1 MRRDLRKFA
10 EDDLEQNKSSNTDEA
25 QLLLG
30 NISAAVDNITDS
42 LKNFVDCVNALN
54 DNNANV
60 YNEFIKLVK
69 IPTEDDIQKL
79 VQLKQDIDNS
89 IAILGDE
96 KFVNNLN

>member
-1 MRRDLRKFA
+1 MRRDLRKLA
-10 EDDLEQNKSSNTDEA
+10 EDDLEQNKSSNTDES
-25 QLLLG
+25 QLLLR
-30 NISAAVDNITDS
+30 NISTAVDNITDS
-42 LKNFVDCVNALN
+42 LKNFVECVNALN

-69 IPTEDDIQKL
+69 IPTEDDIEKL

-96 KFVNNLN
+96 KFINNLN

>member
-1 MRRDLRKFA
+1 MRHDLRKLA
-10 EDDLEQNKSSNTDEA
+10 EDDLEQNKSSNTDES
-25 QLLLG
+25 QLLLR
-30 NISAAVDNITDS
+30 NISTAVDSITDS
-42 LKNFVDCVNALN
+42 LKNFVECVNALN

-79 VQLKQDIDNS
+79 VQLKQDIDES

-96 KFVNNLN
+96 KFINNLN

>member
-1 MRRDLRKFA
+1 MRRDLRKLA
-10 EDDLEQNKSSNTDEA
+10 EDDLEQNKSSNTDES
-25 QLLLG
+25 QLLLR
-30 NISAAVDNITDS
+30 NISTAVDSITDS
-42 LKNFVDCVNALN
+42 LKNFVECVNALN

-69 IPTEDDIQKL
+69 IPTEDDIQQL

-96 KFVNNLN
+96 KFINNLN

>member
-1 MRRDLRKFA
+1 MRRDLRKLA
-10 EDDLEQNKSSNTDEA
+10 EDDLEQNKSSNTDES
-25 QLLLG
+25 QLLLR
-30 NISAAVDNITDS
+30 NISTAVDSITDS
-42 LKNFVDCVNALN
+42 LKNFVECVNALN

-69 IPTEDDIQKL
+69 IPTEDDIQQL

-89 IAILGDE
+89 ITILGDE

>member
-10 EDDLEQNKSSNTDEA
+10 EDDLEQNKSSNTDES
-25 QLLLG
+25 QLLLR
-30 NISAAVDNITDS
+30 NISTAVDSITDS
-42 LKNFVDCVNALN
+42 LKNFVECVNALN
-54 DNNANV
+54 NNNANV

-69 IPTEDDIQKL
+69 IPTEDDIEKL

-89 IAILGDE
+89 ITILGDE

>member
-10 EDDLEQNKSSNTDEA
+10 EDDLEQNKSSNTDES
-25 QLLLG
+25 QLLLR
-30 NISAAVDNITDS
+30 NISTAVDSITDS

-79 VQLKQDIDNS
+79 VQLKQDIDDS
-89 IAILGDE
+89 IAILSDE
-96 KFVNNLN
+96 KFINNLN

>member
-1 MRRDLRKFA
+1 MRRDLRKLA
-10 EDDLEQNKSSNTDEA
+10 EDDLEQNKSSNTDES
-25 QLLLG
+25 QLLLR
-30 NISAAVDNITDS
+30 NISTAVDSITDS
-42 LKNFVDCVNALN
+42 LKNFVECVNALN

>member
-1 MRRDLRKFA
+1 MRRDLRKLA
-10 EDDLEQNKSSNTDEA
+10 EDDLEQNKSSNTDES
-25 QLLLG
+25 QLLLR
-30 NISAAVDNITDS
+30 NISTAVDSITDS

-96 KFVNNLN
+96 KFINNLN

>member
-10 EDDLEQNKSSNTDEA
+10 EDDLEQNKSSNTDES
-25 QLLLG
+25 QLLLR
-30 NISAAVDNITDS
+30 NISTAVDNITDS

>member
-1 MRRDLRKFA
+1 MRQDLRKFA
-10 EDDLEQNKSSNTDEA
+10 EDDLEQNKSSNTDES
-25 QLLLG
+25 QLLLR

-54 DNNANV
+54 NNNANV

-79 VQLKQDIDNS
+79 VKLKQDIDQS
-89 IAILGDE
+89 ITILGDE

>member
-10 EDDLEQNKSSNTDEA
+10 EDDLEQNKSSNTDES
-25 QLLLG
+25 QLLLR
-30 NISAAVDNITDS
+30 NISTAVDSITDS
-42 LKNFVDCVNALN
+42 LKNFVECVNALN

-79 VQLKQDIDNS
+79 VQLKQDIDES
-89 IAILGDE
+89 ITILGDE
-96 KFVNNLN
+96 RFINNLN

>member
-1 MRRDLRKFA
+1 MRRDLRKLA
-10 EDDLEQNKSSNTDEA
+10 EDDLEQNKSSNTDES
-25 QLLLG
+25 QLLLR
-30 NISAAVDNITDS
+30 NISTAVDSITDS
-42 LKNFVDCVNALN
+42 LKNFVECVNALN
-54 DNNANV
+54 YNNANV

-89 IAILGDE
+89 ITILGDE

>member
-1 MRRDLRKFA
+1 MRRDLRKLA
-10 EDDLEQNKSSNTDEA
+10 EDDLEQNKSSNTDES
-25 QLLLG
+25 QLLLR
-30 NISAAVDNITDS
+30 NISTAVDSITDS

-69 IPTEDDIQKL
+69 IPTEDDIQQL

-96 KFVNNLN
+96 KFINNLN

>member
-1 MRRDLRKFA
+1 MRRDLRKLA
-10 EDDLEQNKSSNTDEA
+10 EDDLEQNKSSNTDES
-25 QLLLG
+25 QLLLR

-69 IPTEDDIQKL
+69 IPTEDDIQQL
-79 VQLKQDIDNS
+79 VQLKQDIDDS
-89 IAILGDE
+89 ITILSDE
-96 KFVNNLN
+96 KFINNLN

>member
-10 EDDLEQNKSSNTDEA
+10 EDDLEQNKSSNTDES
-25 QLLLG
+25 QLLLR
-30 NISAAVDNITDS
+30 NISTAVDSITDS

-89 IAILGDE
+89 ITILGDE

>member
-79 VQLKQDIDNS
+79 VQLKQDIDDS
-89 IAILGDE
+89 ITILSDE
-96 KFVNNLN
+96 KFINNLN

>member
-1 MRRDLRKFA
+1 MRRDLRKLA
-10 EDDLEQNKSSNTDEA
+10 EDDLEQNKSSNTDES
-25 QLLLG
+25 QLLLR
-30 NISAAVDNITDS
+30 NISTAVDSITDS
-42 LKNFVDCVNALN
+42 LKNFVECVNALN

-79 VQLKQDIDNS
+79 VQLKQDIDES

-96 KFVNNLN
+96 KFINNLN

>member
-10 EDDLEQNKSSNTDEA
+10 EDDLEQNKSSNTDES

-30 NISAAVDNITDS
+30 NISAAVDNITNS
-42 LKNFVDCVNALN
+42 LKNFVECVNALN

-79 VQLKQDIDNS
+79 VQLKQDIDES
-89 IAILGDE
+89 ITILGDE

>member
-69 IPTEDDIQKL
+69 IPTEDDIEKL
-79 VQLKQDIDNS
+79 VQLKQDIDDS
-89 IAILGDE
+89 ITILSDE
-96 KFVNNLN
+96 KFINNLN

>member
-79 VQLKQDIDNS
+79 VQLKQDIDDS
-89 IAILGDE
+89 ITILSDE

>member
-1 MRRDLRKFA
+1 MRRDLRKLA
-10 EDDLEQNKSSNTDEA
+10 EDDLEQNRSSNTDES
-25 QLLLG
+25 QLLLR
-30 NISAAVDNITDS
+30 NISTAVDSITDS
-42 LKNFVDCVNALN
+42 LKNFVECVNALN

-89 IAILGDE
+89 ITILGDE

>member
-60 YNEFIKLVK
+60 YNEFVKLVK

-89 IAILGDE
+89 ITILSDE

>member
-1 MRRDLRKFA
+1 MRRDLRKSA
-10 EDDLEQNKSSNTDEA
+10 EDDLEQNKSSNTDES
-25 QLLLG
+25 QLLLR
-30 NISAAVDNITDS
+30 NISTAVDSITDS
-42 LKNFVDCVNALN
+42 LKNFVECVNALN

-69 IPTEDDIQKL
+69 IPTEDDIEKL

-89 IAILGDE
+89 ITILGDE

>member
-1 MRRDLRKFA
+1 MRRDLRKLA
-10 EDDLEQNKSSNTDEA
+10 EDDLEQNKSSNTDES
-25 QLLLG
+25 QLLLR
-30 NISAAVDNITDS
+30 NISTAVDSITDS
-42 LKNFVDCVNALN
+42 LKNFVECVNALN

-69 IPTEDDIQKL
+69 IPTEDDIEKL

-89 IAILGDE
+89 ITILGDE

>member
-1 MRRDLRKFA
+1 MRRDLRKLA
-10 EDDLEQNKSSNTDEA
+10 EDDLEQNKSSNTDES
-25 QLLLG
+25 QLLLR
-30 NISAAVDNITDS
+30 NISTAVDSITDS
-42 LKNFVDCVNALN
+42 LKNFVECVNALN

-89 IAILGDE
+89 ITILGDE

>member
-1 MRRDLRKFA
+1 MRRDLRKLA
-10 EDDLEQNKSSNTDEA
+10 EDDLEQNKSSSTDES
-25 QLLLG
+25 QLLLR
-30 NISAAVDNITDS
+30 NISAAVDSITDS

-69 IPTEDDIQKL
+69 IPTEDDIEKL

-89 IAILGDE
+89 ITILGDE

>member
-1 MRRDLRKFA
+1 MRRDLRKLA

-69 IPTEDDIQKL
+69 IPTEDDIQQL

-89 IAILGDE
+89 ITILSDE

>member
-1 MRRDLRKFA
+1 MRRDLRKLA
-10 EDDLEQNKSSNTDEA
+10 EDDLEQNKSSNTDES
-25 QLLLG
+25 QLLLR
-30 NISAAVDNITDS
+30 NISTAVDSITDS

-79 VQLKQDIDNS
+79 VQLKQDIDES

-96 KFVNNLN
+96 KFINNLN